1 MNITLRPSIVE
12 DIEKFFEFQL
22 DTEANYLAAFSAK
35 DPNDKKA
42 YLEKYTKLLH
52 NPTVNMQTIVRGNTV
67 IGTVTKYEIDG
78 DAEIT
83 YWIDKPFWGQG
94 VATKALQMFLEL
106 ERKRPI
112 FGHVAFDNFGSQ
124 QVLEKCGFVKIGT
137 EKGFANAR
145 QSEIEEFVYR
155 FDT

>member
-22 DTEANYLAAFSAK
+22 DPEANYLAAFSAK
-35 DPNDKKA
+35 YPNDKKA

-112 FGHVAFDNFGSQ
+112 FGHVAFDNYGSQ
-124 QVLEKCGFVKIGT
+124 HVLEKCGFMKIGV
-137 EKGFANAR
+137 ERGFANAR